1 MDSFI
6 LKDNLDLLWE
16 ILTSELSIN
25 VNNKTLFNKI
35 KVIFDTNISMV
46 SKTSTTSTIMQL
58 NKLFLQQVILA
69 VNKLIPNLKSENA
82 IKSLNISEDILS
94 SPHTFEDIQQGRRQ
108 EFDSQ
113 VDKRRKEFDELI
125 NPPQPR
131 MIEFADKVED
141 YKTTSIDE
149 LISRRSEPIDPL
161 LKDFKRVTFEEDV
174 SAKSNDIFSKLKPK
188 SNQIS
193 KKYDEQVSI
202 ALPIPS
208 VEPLSIDISSSSIDI
223 QEQFDKMYKKMDMIQ
238 TTLDA
243 VLKIITPLEQ
253 SP

>member
-125 NPPQPR
+125 NPPQPQH
-131 MIEFADKVED
+131 IDFADKVSD

-149 LISRRSEPIDPL
+149 LISHRSEPIDPL

-174 SAKSNDIFSKLKPK
+174 SSKSNDIFSKLKPNPNIM
-188 SNQIS
+188 SN
-193 KKYDEQVSI
+193 KYDEQISI
-202 ALPIPS
+202 ALPLPS
-208 VEPLSIDISSSSIDI
+208 AEPLNINI
-223 QEQFDKMYKKMDMIQ
+223 QEQFDKLYEKMDIIQ

-243 VLKIITPLEQ
+243 VLKIITPPENRLRQ
-253 SP
+253 